1 MATVPTLYLRDV
13 PEAVVRTLRR
23 RARRN
28 RRSMNAEA
36 IAILQQA
43 LDGDRAESDLM
54 ERLRSLRYARPEG
67 APTAEELIRQAR
79 DERDPGR
86 PRR

>member
-1 MATVPTLYLRDV
+1 MSTVPTLYLRDV
-13 PEAVVRTLRR
+13 PESLYARLRG

-36 IAILQQA
+36 IAILQEA
-43 LDGDRAESDLM
+43 LGRDRAESDLM
-54 ERLRSLRYARPEG
+54 ARLRSLQYTRPEG
-67 APTAEELIRQAR
+67 APTAEELIRQGR
-79 DERDPGR
+79 DERDSRR